1 MTCPRSQ
8 SRPPVQVALGPRG
21 STPAPNG
28 CAAHAHAHA
37 SRANGTQTTCVQP
50 RHIEL
55 GGPVTSQNRTGS
67 LAGLGRLL
75 MVSAAGRG
83 RKGQSRPPTREL

>member
-1 MTCPRSQ
+1 MTCSRSQ
-8 SRPPVQVALGPRG
+8 DPLQVALGPRR
-21 STPAPNG
+21 STPAPNR
-28 CAAHAHAHA
+28 CAAHAHTHS
-37 SRANGTQTTCVQP
+37 SRANGTQTTRVQP
-50 RHIEL
+50 RHMGL

-83 RKGQSRPPTREL
+83 RKGQSGPPTREL